1 MSNMAIKKRSILIDI
16 AKGIA
21 IISIVLG
28 HIGFVYPSLTSLIDS
43 GNLVYALWHVPYSFC

>member
-16 AKGIA
+16 SKGIA

-28 HIGFVYPSLTSLIDS
+28 HIGFVYPLTSLIDS

>member
-1 MSNMAIKKRSILIDI
+1 MSNMAIKKRSFPIDI

-28 HIGFVYPSLTSLIDS
+28 HIGLVYPLTSLIDS